1 MLSLMLK
8 TLALA
13 KEKAINVDRY
23 ILTNS
28 KKRKEGSIVMENIKL
43 ETIAKYKVR
52 LQKMHDIIK
61 EHPFRL
67 SFESQYMADYKHCL
81 YALSE
86 IWSGLIYKTAFD
98 PEEKQLYRQFG
109 YWIHDYRQELRSW
122 RRDYFPMQ
130 YFDYYE
136 RMLQVTHIYIE
147 TGNMD
152 TFYNIDCFFPDGR
165 EKRETRVDKVERYI
179 LVTKELCGID
189 SPILPKY
196 FPADTTMETDDELI
210 WECLDKEC
218 YPFYRWESDKKQ
230 ELFESWKRDT
240 KPVLEWLNAQHE
252 ETPFKHMTWRS
263 LKMS

>member
-1 MLSLMLK
+1 
-8 TLALA
+8 
-13 KEKAINVDRY
+13 
-23 ILTNS
+23 
-28 KKRKEGSIVMENIKL
+28 MENTKSEIIVQLSK
-43 ETIAKYKVR
+43 T
-52 LQKMHDIIK
+52 HDQIK
-61 EHPFRL
+61 EHPFRFN
-67 SFESQYMADYKHCL
+67 FEPQYIPDYKHLL
-81 YALSE
+81 YHLTE
-86 IWSGLIYKTAFD
+86 LWCDLIYRCNFD
-98 PEEKQLYRQFG
+98 SEQEKMLYRQFG

-122 RRDYFPMQ
+122 RRDYFPLQ

-136 RMLQVTHIYIE
+136 RMLQVTHIFIE
-147 TGNMD
+147 TGSMD

-230 ELFESWKRDT
+230 EFFESWKRDT
-240 KPVLEWLNAQHE
+240 KPVLEWLNAQHP
-252 ETPFKHMTWRS
+252 ETPYKHMPWRS